1 MLHGST
7 WVLNCDIAPVPLCPI
22 SQTSLL
28 CHQDLLS
35 VLGRQLEKDEW
46 GRREVVTGRKEVA
59 PEGVDPKLEVA
70 AVERKK
76 SGN

>member
-46 GRREVVTGRKEVA
+46 GRREEGGGRRE
-59 PEGVDPKLEVA
+59 EGGRMVNEGGKIGG
-70 AVERKK
+70 R
-76 SGN
+76 

>member
-46 GRREVVTGRKEVA
+46 GRREGDDKGMGMGEEGGGRKDGE
-59 PEGVDPKLEVA
+59 
-70 AVERKK
+70 
-76 SGN
+76 

>member
-1 MLHGST
+1 MLRGST

-35 VLGRQLEKDEW
+35 VLRRQLEKDEW
-46 GRREVVTGRKEVA
+46 GRREGDDKGRMVNEAGKI
-59 PEGVDPKLEVA
+59 GG
-70 AVERKK
+70 
-76 SGN
+76 S

>member
-1 MLHGST
+1 MVT
-7 WVLNCDIAPVPLCPI
+7 
-22 SQTSLL
+22 
-28 CHQDLLS
+28 
-35 VLGRQLEKDEW
+35 GRQELEPETMELEVSPCVSRKERLASAPCPPHCSW
-46 GRREVVTGRKEVA
+46 RRREVVTGRKEVA